1 MSDELREELHKA
13 SIEAVALKLDWLVD
27 EAGFY
32 PVPDDIRREAIEAIL
47 PIIARERAAAK
58 AEAFT
63 EGADEASRQ
72 YAQLK
77 PSSKNGLAKLLM
89 RKMGEWLRNRASD
102 AIRAAGTETGET
114 S

>member
-47 PIIARERAAAK
+47 PIIARERAAAWD
-58 AEAFT
+58 
-63 EGADEASRQ
+63 EGAKWAASNTEHN
-72 YAQLK
+72 AF
-77 PSSKNGLAKLLM
+77 LAI
-89 RKMGEWLRNRASD
+89 GDNPY
-102 AIRAAGTETGET
+102 RAAGTETGET
-114 S
+114 T